1 MGYDKTTG
9 VIIGSPSIYDV
20 QRALGVSECDLK
32 SLATHS
38 KLNVLSKYKPTDYA
52 YNFVLPSDT
61 NAWNNFWRGRAKYD
75 SSGSLYV
82 GCGMIVPYFSIPASK
97 TSLANNNHTL
107 DRDLG
112 VAGGSIDSYWIGDMT
127 NIINSSMISTDYSNG
142 ATMPKW
148 TKIPPSAGQLVEFLY
163 YTSRSPVY
171 NKTASL
177 PFTLSVAMPQSQGNA
192 TLDPSAQITYN
203 YNDVKVTTGS
213 DSAYWLGVK
222 SLFGCDS
229 GDGGADLEVGV
240 KRRFGV
246 IVCNTNSSRKYVL
259 ISNSNTVQMDD
270 DPTHGVTG
278 LDYIKNVGGNILTG
292 QAFSRGYFAQGDK
305 VNVIPVIIAK
315 SNADNKYYFF
325 TLGLDSI
332 SPIYTFQ
339 LRENIPT
346 QAIHVRRI
354 TFKLSYKFVQSR
366 VFDFY
371 IANNTDVKI
380 VAQSVTRN
388 YTSTNN
394 HLYFVSNVLQ
404 ITPAD
409 SIGNAVDVKTATL
422 GTHSSDTNTYRY
434 SPLDTG
440 SHISQNTGETFYAET
455 MLSAFWGINNFRSRI
470 RFNGDG
476 TSAKV
481 GLTIP
486 IYHRQKDNADTS
498 VSKMVTE
505 YFNFEFTIN
514 PSRQSDGYL
523 EVTVNA
529 QYDFN

>member
-61 NAWNNFWRGRAKYD
+61 NAWNNFWRGKAKYD
-75 SSGSLYV
+75 SSDSLYV

-127 NIINSSMISTDYSNG
+127 DIKNSNMISTDYSNG

-222 SLFGCDS
+222 SLFGCDA
-229 GDGGADLEVGV
+229 GDGGADLGVGV
-240 KRRFGV
+240 KRKFGV

-278 LDYIKNVGGNILTG
+278 LDYIKNVGGNVFANMVG
-292 QAFSRGYFAQGDK
+292 NDKPYFHNGDK

-315 SNADNKYYFF
+315 SNADSKYYFF
-325 TLGLDSI
+325 TLGLGSVV
-332 SPIYTFQ
+332 PIYNFQ
-339 LRENIPT
+339 LGEAPAA
-346 QAIHVRRI
+346 QSIHVRRI
-354 TFKLSYKFVQSR
+354 TFKLSYQYVESR
-366 VFDFY
+366 TFDFY
-371 IANNTDVKI
+371 IANESDVKI
-380 VAQSVTRN
+380 YAASTTGTF
-388 YTSTNN
+388 TSGAN
-394 HLYFVSNVLQ
+394 HLYFVSNYLQ

-409 SIGNAVDVKTATL
+409 TTGNAIDVKTATL
-422 GTHSSDTNTYRY
+422 GVNAPDTNIYRY
-434 SPLDTG
+434 SVLDTANHQ
-440 SHISQNTGETFYAET
+440 SPATFYADRL
-455 MLSAFWGINNFRSRI
+455 LSAYWGRNYFRSRI
-470 RFNGDG
+470 HFSGSG

-486 IYHRQKDNADTS
+486 IYHRTNMQAALSGN
-498 VSKMVTE
+498 KMRTE

-514 PSRQSDGYL
+514 PTSQGSGSV